1 MFAAD
6 LHDLYKH
13 LNDSLSLPA
22 EEVDEIATKLLEA
35 PEDQS
40 VNRKMR
46 LEAIVMHSNFSRN
59 IYDRIFWE
67 FPNETLVAED
77 TNILH
82 MLISNPNA
90 TLEDIQTLSDYAKD
104 HGKSEWFETVVMKTI
119 DLSEYQLNLTYNGEH
134 IFQDETIRKNL
145 AQTSEL
151 LHKFFN
157 PEVTNWELL
166 LWGRTYASPER
177 K

>member
-22 EEVDEIATKLLEA
+22 EEVDEIATKLLDAE
-35 PEDQS
+35 EDQS
-40 VNRKMR
+40 VTRKMR
-46 LEAIVMHSNFSRN
+46 LEAIVIHSNFSRN

-67 FPNETLVAED
+67 FPNETLVAEN

-90 TLEDIQTLSDYAKD
+90 TLEDIQTLSGYAED
-104 HGKSEWFETVVMKTI
+104 HGKSEWFEKVVMTTI
-119 DLSEYQLNLTYNGEH
+119 DLSEYHLNLTYNGEH

-145 AQTSEL
+145 AQTADL
-151 LHKFFN
+151 LDKFLN
-157 PEVTNWELL
+157 PDHVAWNSLSQPTRAHLL
-166 LWGRTYASPER
+166 P
-177 K
+177 

>member
-22 EEVDEIATKLLEA
+22 EEVNDIATKLLEA

-40 VNRKMR
+40 VSRKMR

-67 FPNETLVAED
+67 FPNETLVSED

-119 DLSEYQLNLTYNGEH
+119 DLSEYQLNLTYNGEY

-157 PEVTNWELL
+157 PEPTN
-166 LWGRTYASPER
+166 
-177 K
+177 

>member
-22 EEVDEIATKLLEA
+22 EEVNDIATKLIEA
-35 PEDQS
+35 PEDQA
-40 VNRKMR
+40 VTRKMR
-46 LEAIVMHSNFSRN
+46 LEAILIHSNFSRN

-67 FPNETLVAED
+67 FPNETLVAEN

-90 TLEDIQTLSDYAKD
+90 TLEDIQTLSGYAED
-104 HGKSEWFETVVMKTI
+104 NGKSEWFEKVVMTTI
-119 DLSEYQLNLTYNGEH
+119 DLCEYHLNLTYNGEY

-145 AQTSEL
+145 AKTAEM
-151 LHKFFN
+151 LHDFFN
-157 PEVTNWELL
+157 PDP
-166 LWGRTYASPER
+166 AA
-177 K
+177 